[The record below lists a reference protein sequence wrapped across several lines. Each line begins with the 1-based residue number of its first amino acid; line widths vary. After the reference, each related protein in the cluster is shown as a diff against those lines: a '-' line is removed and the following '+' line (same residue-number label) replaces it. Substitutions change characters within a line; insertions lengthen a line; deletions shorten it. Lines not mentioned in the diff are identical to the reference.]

1 MKRKKA
7 NWKIWI
13 KLSLGRFICQCFIIK
28 RTRKHHNPIS
38 QLRNYHNPDMTL
50 IGGTFFI
57 KRVML
62 WGQGKLFF
70 CAHAGLGVQLCLTL
84 CNPMDCSP
92 PGSSVLGF
100 LSKITEVGNHF
111 LLQGI
116 FLTQRSKE
124 EEISMVMEW
133 GKEGKE
139 DEKSMMIVVKAG
151 TQGTK

>member
-1 MKRKKA
+1 
-7 NWKIWI
+7 
-13 KLSLGRFICQCFIIK
+13 
-28 RTRKHHNPIS
+28 
-38 QLRNYHNPDMTL
+38 
-50 IGGTFFI
+50 
-57 KRVML
+57 
-62 WGQGKLFF
+62 
-70 CAHAGLGVQLCLTL
+70 
-84 CNPMDCSP
+84 MDCSP

-151 TQGTK
+151 TQGAK